1 MRERCV
7 PWHKGATRLR
17 GRLGCLIQSG
27 SECSNDRLD
36 LAHMPSRGEGRT
48 FEPRGP
54 GPPAGRGRGHGSGAS
69 SASPTAPTAPPS
81 LPLNSPK
88 NQKIF
93 QWLEK
98 QAEFSND
105 WKNFSPVFQRLEK
118 IFAGGKREDFQPQRT
133 QKGREEGREGCGRDA
148 NIENHENRFADMER
162 REGCGWDAGA
172 RAARSRGGGKQ
183 GKHCGFSIISRAF
196 GRLGTGQ
203 CLAPPCAY
211 STPVEKKRWGV
222 Q

>member
-88 NQKIF
+88 NQILSKI
-93 QWLEK
+93 LPPEK
-98 QAEFSND
+98 FSNH
-105 WKNFSPVFQRLEK
+105 WKHFFQSLENLRRADGPADCAKHGGVSVFRQDLQVFQ
-118 IFAGGKREDFQPQRT
+118 D
-133 QKGREEGREGCGRDA
+133 
-148 NIENHENRFADMER
+148 
-162 REGCGWDAGA
+162 
-172 RAARSRGGGKQ
+172 
-183 GKHCGFSIISRAF
+183 F
-196 GRLGTGQ
+196 GRPSSSGRPKTDHAAQELTTPDPPASRQHPENALFPPVSAVGTERAVVMADRQ
-203 CLAPPCAY
+203 RR
-211 STPVEKKRWGV
+211 TK
-222 Q
+222 